1 MVFENILE
9 VEVREHLGRNK
20 YNCQADINQDARN
33 YRNGYSNKTLRSSFG
48 DVDLDVPRYRKA

>member
-1 MVFENILE
+1 M
-9 VEVREHLGRNK
+9 REHLGRNK

-48 DVDLDVPRYRKA
+48 DVDLDVPRDRKA